1 MRIRNY
7 IASIALLL
15 GGCLSPHQAVVTT
28 LRVGYWSESAEIT
41 LTNEDTVSLRD
52 LYVIL
57 RYNDSFGGDTLRL
70 MVRTTS
76 PDSLCYEEPFTLRVP
91 AQQHAAALE
100 NEALIPYRQR
110 VVLNKGGD
118 YRITF
123 IPTYPI
129 QGIEAIGINI
139 EKSE

>member
-7 IASIALLL
+7 IASIVVLS
-15 GGCLSPHQAVVTT
+15 GGCLSPHQAVVTN
-28 LRVGYWSESAEIT
+28 LPVGLWSESAAIT

-57 RYNDSFGGDTLRL
+57 RYNDSFGSDTLRL

-76 PDSLCYEEPFTLRVP
+76 PDSLCYEEYFTLRVP
-91 AQQHAAALE
+91 ARQHAAALQS
-100 NEALIPYRQR
+100 EALIPYRQR
-110 VVLNKGGD
+110 VVMAKGGD
-118 YRITF
+118 YRMTF
-123 IPTYPI
+123 TPTHPV
-129 QGIEAIGINI
+129 QGVEAIGINI